1 MDINRNNVVKEMNV
15 LILTKY
21 GRLGASSRMRFFQYL
36 PWLVQSDIEFTV
48 KPLLSSEMLQAR
60 YQREGHNFWVLLR
73 AYFSRWKVLRQR
85 HQFDLIWIEKET
97 LQWFPLWSELALL
110 KGVPYVLDYDDAVF
124 HNYDLHPSPWVRK
137 IYGRRLDGLMNNA
150 ALVVAGN
157 HYLAQ
162 RARDAGAQWVE
173 VVPTVIDLD
182 RYPYQPKVLAND
194 TPHIVWIGSPSTS
207 QYLQLL
213 LKPLQV
219 LAQKHNFVLRVIGGG
234 AVDLPG
240 VQIEVLPWSEETEA
254 ENITACD
261 IGVMPLLD
269 SPWERGKCGY
279 KLIQYMACGLPV
291 VASNVGANA
300 DIVQDGEN
308 GFLVNTSNEWFI
320 ALDQLLNDWSLQ
332 QRLGQAGRQCVERM
346 YCIQQTGVKMAGL
359 LRTVVKD

>member
-1 MDINRNNVVKEMNV
+1 MVKEMNV

-36 PWLVQSDIEFTV
+36 PWLAQSDIEFTV

-162 RARDAGAQWVE
+162 RARDAGAAWVE
-173 VVPTVIDLD
+173 VVPTVINLT
-182 RYPYQPKVLAND
+182 RYPYQPKASVSD
-194 TPHIVWIGSPSTS
+194 IPRIVWIGSPSTAP
-207 QYLQLL
+207 YLQLL
-213 LKPLQV
+213 REPLQA
-219 LAQKHNFVLRVIGGG
+219 LAKHHEFVLRIIGGG
-234 AVDLPG
+234 AVELPG
-240 VQIEVLPWSEETEA
+240 VQVEVLPWSEDTEA
-254 ENITACD
+254 ESISACN

-269 SPWERGKCGY
+269 SSWERGKCGY

-291 VASNVGANA
+291 VASKVGANV
-300 DIVQDGEN
+300 DIVREGAN
-308 GFLVNTSNEWFI
+308 GFLADTPNEWFV
-320 ALDQLLNDWSLQ
+320 ALDKLLKDKSLQ
-332 QRLGQAGRQCVERM
+332 EQLGQVGRQCVEDT
-346 YCIQQTGVKMAGL
+346 YCIQKTGVTITGL
-359 LRTVVKD
+359 LQSAAEKD